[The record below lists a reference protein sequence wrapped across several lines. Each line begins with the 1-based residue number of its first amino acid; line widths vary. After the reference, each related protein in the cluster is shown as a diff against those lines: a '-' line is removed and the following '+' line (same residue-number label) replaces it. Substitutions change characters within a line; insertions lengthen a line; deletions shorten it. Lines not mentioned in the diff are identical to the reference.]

1 MRMKIA
7 ILLVV
12 MLLSAACA
20 GLDVAPAHTVNGLL
34 RAVQN
39 APGTFMMQSEKLIMV
54 AWPQGGNYGFA
65 VFTRDGH
72 GVEQF
77 KELASCCGTKASS
90 PTMSQLVQFLKNEGW
105 TRIYALP
112 AATAAQIRSLAKYFG
127 VASTANFSLFLLPIG
142 PAFEYEVNPRIE
154 G

>member
-1 MRMKIA
+1 MRVVIA
-7 ILLVV
+7 ILVV
-12 MLLSAACA
+12 AMLLSTACA
-20 GLDVAPAHTVNGLL
+20 AVDIAPAHTANGLL

-39 APGTFMMQSEKLIMV
+39 APGTFMMQSEKLVMV
-54 AWPQGGNYGFA
+54 AWPQGANYGFA

-72 GVEQF
+72 AVEQF

-90 PTMSQLVQFLKNEGW
+90 PTMGQLVQFLKDQGW

-112 AATAAQIRSLAKYFG
+112 AATAAQIRSLARYFG
-127 VASTANFSLFLLPIG
+127 VASTANFSLFLLPVG
-142 PAFEYEVNPRIE
+142 ALEYEVNPRIE